1 MLLSLYIENI
11 ALIQKLNIEPG
22 SGLTVLTG
30 ETGAGKTIIVGSLSL
45 LCGARG
51 DRDVVRTGEDHALA
65 EGVFGNL
72 SAKEAESLAA
82 LGVEPDDDGLV
93 MLSRRISSDGRSVCR
108 VNGRTVTAGMLK
120 SVGACLLNLHGQ
132 QESMQL
138 SDPDTHLPLLDGY
151 AADGAELDSY
161 KTRYRDWLAAKKRL
175 ESLENASRDSEERAD
190 MLDFQINELEAV
202 SPRAGEYAEL
212 EAESLRLGNFEKIAE
227 GTQRAHDALYANPSA
242 YELIKKAESS
252 LKRLSAVLPEAEE
265 LAKRLESCSLEI
277 ADIAETLTSFSSS
290 DGENVSV
297 KLDRVEGRLAEL
309 KRLERKYRVPADE
322 LAPKLASL
330 KEERRGI
337 ESADELAAEAK
348 KELDEKEK
356 LLSAAAKELSD
367 IRKAKANELSQTIMG
382 QLEELDMPSVRF
394 EPRFSAKPFA
404 ADGAD
409 DLEFLIAPN
418 KGEEPKP
425 MSKIASGGELSRIML
440 SVKSALAASGGAG
453 CAVFDEIDTGISGK
467 TSEKIGIKLKQLA
480 SHGSQVICVTH
491 SAQIAALADTHLRV
505 SKTQSEDRTYTQLT
519 VLDNEGRINE
529 VARIM
534 GGISLT
540 DSVLAAA
547 REAIENGR
555 NVGS

>member
-72 SAKEAESLAA
+72 SAKEAESLAT

-151 AADGAELDSY
+151 AADEAELDSY

-190 MLDFQINELEAV
+190 MLDFQIN
-202 SPRAGEYAEL
+202 EL

>member
-151 AADGAELDSY
+151 AADESELDSY

-212 EAESLRLGNFEKIAE
+212 ETESLRLGNFEKIAE

-242 YELIKKAESS
+242 YELIKKAES
-252 LKRLSAVLPEAEE
+252 
-265 LAKRLESCSLEI
+265 SLEI

-348 KELDEKEK
+348 KELDEKEN

-367 IRKAKANELSQTIMG
+367 IRKSH
-382 QLEELDMPSVRF
+382 R
-394 EPRFSAKPFA
+394 
-404 ADGAD
+404 
-409 DLEFLIAPN
+409 
-418 KGEEPKP
+418 
-425 MSKIASGGELSRIML
+425 
-440 SVKSALAASGGAG
+440 AAS
-453 CAVFDEIDTGISGK
+453 F
-467 TSEKIGIKLKQLA
+467 LA
-480 SHGSQVICVTH
+480 
-491 SAQIAALADTHLRV
+491 
-505 SKTQSEDRTYTQLT
+505 
-519 VLDNEGRINE
+519 
-529 VARIM
+529 
-534 GGISLT
+534 
-540 DSVLAAA
+540 
-547 REAIENGR
+547 
-555 NVGS
+555 

>member
-151 AADGAELDSY
+151 AADEAELDSY

-265 LAKRLESCSLEI
+265 LAKRADLMLVVGGRHSSNTGKLAEICSRYCRTVFIESASELSPQIISGLHSDSIIGITAGASTPAYTIKEVHLKMSEI
-277 ADIAETLTSFSSS
+277 INNNENEESFAALFEQSESKRLYN
-290 DGENVSV
+290 GAKVKATVVSV
-297 KLDRVEGRLAEL
+297 KPNEAVVELGTKHTGYIPL
-309 KRLERKYRVPADE
+309 DE
-322 LAPKLASL
+322 LTNDPNAKVEDIVKVGDVINAIVTKVDDSQGVAFLSKKRVDSALGLEKIAAS
-330 KEERRGI
+330 KE
-337 ESADELAAEAK
+337 
-348 KELDEKEK
+348 
-356 LLSAAAKELSD
+356 
-367 IRKAKANELSQTIMG
+367 ANETLEGVVTQAVKGGVIVVTNGTRVFIPASQTG
-382 QLEELDMPSVRF
+382 V
-394 EPRFSAKPFA
+394 PR
-404 ADGAD
+404 
-409 DLEFLIAPN
+409 
-418 KGEEPKP
+418 
-425 MSKIASGGELSRIML
+425 SG
-440 SVKSALAASGGAG
+440 SG
-453 CAVFDEIDTGISGK
+453 
-467 TSEKIGIKLKQLA
+467 
-480 SHGSQVICVTH
+480 
-491 SAQIAALADTHLRV
+491 
-505 SKTQSEDRTYTQLT
+505 
-519 VLDNEGRINE
+519 
-529 VARIM
+529 
-534 GGISLT
+534 
-540 DSVLAAA
+540 
-547 REAIENGR
+547 
-555 NVGS
+555 

>member
-72 SAKEAESLAA
+72 SAKEAESLAT

-151 AADGAELDSY
+151 AADEAELDSY

-309 KRLERKYRVPADE
+309 KRLE
-322 LAPKLASL
+322 
-330 KEERRGI
+330 
-337 ESADELAAEAK
+337 
-348 KELDEKEK
+348 
-356 LLSAAAKELSD
+356 
-367 IRKAKANELSQTIMG
+367 
-382 QLEELDMPSVRF
+382 
-394 EPRFSAKPFA
+394 
-404 ADGAD
+404 
-409 DLEFLIAPN
+409 
-418 KGEEPKP
+418 
-425 MSKIASGGELSRIML
+425 SR
-440 SVKSALAASGGAG
+440 
-453 CAVFDEIDTGISGK
+453 
-467 TSEKIGIKLKQLA
+467 
-480 SHGSQVICVTH
+480 
-491 SAQIAALADTHLRV
+491 
-505 SKTQSEDRTYTQLT
+505 
-519 VLDNEGRINE
+519 
-529 VARIM
+529 
-534 GGISLT
+534 
-540 DSVLAAA
+540 
-547 REAIENGR
+547 
-555 NVGS
+555 